1 MPDDALP
8 IPRTPRQPVADLLHG
23 VRVEDPYRWL
33 EDPTTPD
40 TRAWVD
46 AQNDR
51 ARAALAELTG
61 RDRLARRF
69 AELFY
74 VDAVSAPHHRG
85 DRYFYTRRHK
95 SQEKSIVYW
104 REGDGPEH
112 VLIDPNT
119 LSEDGSVSL
128 GGWYPS
134 EDGQKVAYKLK
145 ENNADESTMHVR
157 DVASGEDSPVDVIIG
172 AKYADARWLADGSGF
187 FYTWLPT
194 DPAIPVADR
203 PGYAEVR
210 FHRLGT
216 PAASDPVV
224 FPATGSP
231 RTFIGPSVSRD
242 GRWLAVYIQHGWNAT
257 DIWFK
262 DLTAPDAASPDA
274 PVDPEAVKTLSTAE
288 WIATNARAHGFAPLM
303 VGVEAL
309 AEVDFHAGVFY
320 LMTNDGAPR
329 YRVFAV
335 DPANVARDA
344 WREIVPEVDATL
356 ESARVMGGHLVLR
369 YLDAASSKLEVR
381 RLDGAFV
388 RRVPLPGIGTVDGVV
403 GTEDDD
409 AAWFSFSSFTRPPEI
424 YQTSI
429 ADGGAALWAKVEMPV
444 DTSGFV
450 VEQVWYPSRD
460 GTPISM
466 FIVSKKGTPRN
477 GDNPTLLYGYG
488 GFNVSLTPSYASS
501 VVIWL
506 EQGGVYAVPNLRG
519 GAEYGEA
526 WHQAGMG
533 ASKQNVFDDF
543 IGAAEYLIAEG
554 WTRPER
560 LAIRGGSNGGLLV
573 GAAMTQ
579 RPDLFGAVICAVPLL
594 DMVRYHLFGSG
605 KTWIPEYGSADDPAE
620 FATLLRYSPYHNV
633 SRGVRYP
640 ALLMA
645 AADSDDR
652 VDPMH
657 ARKFT
662 AAIQWASA
670 SARPVLMRVEKN
682 AGHGGA
688 DLVQKTVESYADQ
701 WAFLLWQIGRD

>member
-8 IPRTPRQPVADLLHG
+8 LPATPRKDVVDVLHG
-23 VRVEDPYRWL
+23 VSVPDPYRWL
-33 EDPTTPD
+33 EDPTEPT
-40 TRAWVD
+40 TRAWVGAQD
-46 AQNDR
+46 ARTRTVLAGLPQRD
-51 ARAALAELTG
+51 ALAQ
-61 RDRLARRF
+61 RF

-74 VDAVSAPHHRG
+74 VDAVSAPYHRG

-95 SQEKSIVYW
+95 SQEKAIVYW
-104 REGDGPEH
+104 RAGDDGPEH
-112 VLIDPNT
+112 VLIDPNQ
-119 LSEDGSVSL
+119 LSADGSVSL

-134 EDGQKVAYKLK
+134 EDGRRLAYKLK
-145 ENNADESTMHVR
+145 VNNADESTMYVR
-157 DVASGEDSPVDVIIG
+157 DVATGEDSAVDVIGG
-172 AKYADARWLADGSGF
+172 AKYADAQWLPDGSGF
-187 FYTWLPT
+187 YYTWLPT

-203 PGYAEVR
+203 PGFADVR
-210 FHRLGT
+210 LHRLGT
-216 PAASDPVV
+216 PFDDDVV
-224 FPATGSP
+224 AFPATGSP

-242 GRWLAVYIQHGWNAT
+242 GRWLIIYVQHGWNTT
-257 DIWFK
+257 DVWFK
-262 DLTAPDAASPDA
+262 DLAAKAAPTGP
-274 PVDPEAVKTLSTAE
+274 PVDPGDVKTLATDA
-288 WIATNARAHGFAPLM
+288 WIAANARALGFQPLM
-303 VGVEAL
+303 VGTEAL
-309 AEVDFHAGVFY
+309 AEVDVHDGVFY
-320 LMTNDGAPR
+320 VMTNDGAPR

-335 DPANVARDA
+335 DPAHAERAA
-344 WREIVPEVDATL
+344 WREVVPEAEATL

-369 YLDAASSKLEVR
+369 YLHAASSLLEVR
-381 RLDGAFV
+381 TLAGALV
-388 RRVPLPGIGTVDGVV
+388 RRIDLPGIGTVDGVV
-403 GTEDDD
+403 GTTTDD
-409 AAWFSFSSFTRPPEI
+409 AAWFSFSSYTRPPEI

-429 ADGGAALWAKVEMPV
+429 ASGETTLWAKVDLPV
-444 DTSGFV
+444 DTSPFV

-466 FIVSKKGTPRN
+466 FIVYNKGAKRD

-506 EQGGVYAVPNLRG
+506 EHGGVYAVANLRG

-533 ASKQNVFDDF
+533 ANKQNVFDDF
-543 IGAAEYLIAEG
+543 VGAAEYLIGEG

-579 RPDLFGAVICAVPLL
+579 RPDLFAAVICAVPLL
-594 DMVRYHLFGSG
+594 DMVRFHLFGSG
-605 KTWIPEYGSADDPAE
+605 KTWIPEYGSADDPAQ
-620 FATLLRYSPYHNV
+620 FKTLLRYSPYHNV
-633 SRGVRYP
+633 TRGVAYP

-662 AAIQWASA
+662 AEVQWASA
-670 SARPVLMRVEKN
+670 SGRPVLLRVEQN

-688 DLVQKTVESYADQ
+688 DLVQKTVENYADQ
-701 WAFLLWQIGRD
+701 WAFLLWQIGR

>member
-1 MPDDALP
+1 MPEDALP
-8 IPRTPRQPVADLLHG
+8 LPDSPRQDVVDTLHG

-33 EDPTTPD
+33 EDPTTPA

-46 AQNDR
+46 AQDAR
-51 ARAALAELTG
+51 ARAAIADLPG
-61 RDRLARRF
+61 RDALSRRF

-74 VDAVSAPHHRG
+74 VDAVSAPYHRG

-95 SQEKSIVYW
+95 NQEKAIVYW
-104 REGDGPEH
+104 REGEDGEER

-119 LSEDGSVSL
+119 LSADGSVSL
-128 GGWYPS
+128 GGWWPS
-134 EDGQKVAYKLK
+134 EDGERVAYKLK
-145 ENNADESTMHVR
+145 QNNADESTMYVR
-157 DVASGEDSPVDVIIG
+157 EVGSGVDSATDVIAG
-172 AKYADARWLADGSGF
+172 AKYADAQWLPDGSGF
-187 FYTWLPT
+187 YYTFLPT

-203 PGYAEVR
+203 PGFADVR
-210 FHRLGT
+210 LHRLGT
-216 PAASDPVV
+216 SPDDDELV
-224 FPATGSP
+224 FPATASA

-242 GRWLAVYIQHGWNAT
+242 GRWLLVYIQHGWNAT
-257 DIWFK
+257 DVWFK
-262 DLTAPDAASPDA
+262 DLRAKGAPRAA
-274 PVDPEAVKTLSTAE
+274 VDPEAVKTLSTRE
-288 WIATNARAHGFAPLM
+288 WITANARARGFEPLM
-303 VGVEAL
+303 VGAPAL
-309 AEVDFHAGVFY
+309 ASVDVHDGVFFV
-320 LMTNDGAPR
+320 LTNDGAPK
-329 YRVFAV
+329 YRLFAV
-335 DPANVARDA
+335 DPTNVTRDA
-344 WREIVPEVDATL
+344 WKELVPETDATL
-356 ESARVMGGHLVLR
+356 ESAQVMGDHLVLR
-369 YLDAASSKLEVR
+369 YLKNASSELEVR
-381 RLDGAFV
+381 RLDGTLV
-388 RRVPLPGIGTVDGVV
+388 RKVETPGIGTVSGVV
-403 GTEDDD
+403 GTPDDD

-429 ADGGAALWAKVEMPV
+429 NDGGATLWAKVDLPV
-444 DTSGFV
+444 DTSGFA

-466 FIVSKKGTPRN
+466 FIVSKKGTPKN

-533 ASKQNVFDDF
+533 ANKQNVFDDF
-543 IGAAEYLIAEG
+543 IHAAEYLIAEG

-594 DMVRYHLFGSG
+594 DMIRYHLFGSG
-605 KTWIPEYGSADDPAE
+605 KTWIPEYGSAEDPE
-620 FATLLRYSPYHNV
+620 QFVTLLRYSPYQNV

-662 AAIQWASA
+662 AAIQWATS
-670 SARPVLMRVEKN
+670 SDRPVLMRVEKN

-688 DLVQKTVESYADQ
+688 DLVQKTVENYADQ
-701 WAFLLWQIGRD
+701 WAFLLWQIGR

>member
-1 MPDDALP
+1 VD
-8 IPRTPRQPVADLLHG
+8 VLHG
-23 VRVEDPYRWL
+23 VTVPDPYRWL
-33 EDPTTPD
+33 EDPSAPT
-40 TRAWVD
+40 TRAWVGAQD
-46 AQNDR
+46 ARTR
-51 ARAALAELTG
+51 ATLAGLPQ
-61 RDRLARRF
+61 RDALARRF

-74 VDAVSAPHHRG
+74 VDAVSAPYHRG

-95 SQEKSIVYW
+95 SQEKAIVYW
-104 REGDGPEH
+104 RAGDDGPEQ
-112 VLIDPNT
+112 VLLDPNQ
-119 LSEDGSVSL
+119 LSADGSVSI

-134 EDGQKVAYKLK
+134 EDGLRLAYKLK
-145 ENNADESTMHVR
+145 VNNADESTMYVR
-157 DVASGEDSPVDVIIG
+157 DVATGEDSAVDVIPG
-172 AKYADARWLADGSGF
+172 AKYADAQWLPDGSGF
-187 FYTWLPT
+187 YYTWLPT
-194 DPAIPVADR
+194 DSTIPVADR
-203 PGYAEVR
+203 PGFAEVR
-210 FHRLGT
+210 LHRLGT
-216 PAASDPVV
+216 SPAADVV
-224 FPATGSP
+224 AFPATGSP

-242 GRWLAVYIQHGWNAT
+242 GRWLIIYIQHGWNTT
-257 DIWFK
+257 DVWFK
-262 DLTAPDAASPDA
+262 DLAAKAAPTAP
-274 PVDPEAVKTLSTAE
+274 PVDPGAVKTLATDA
-288 WIATNARAHGFAPLM
+288 WIAANARALGFQPLM
-303 VGVEAL
+303 VGTEAL
-309 AEVDFHAGVFY
+309 AEVDVHDGVFY

-335 DPANVARDA
+335 DPAHPEPAA
-344 WREIVPEVDATL
+344 WREVVPEAEATL
-356 ESARVMGGHLVLR
+356 ESARVMGGHLLLR
-369 YLDAASSKLEVR
+369 YLHAASSLLEVR
-381 RLDGAFV
+381 TLAGALV
-388 RRVPLPGIGTVDGVV
+388 RRIDLPGIGTVDNVV
-403 GTEDDD
+403 GNATDD

-429 ADGGAALWAKVEMPV
+429 ASGATTLWAKVELPV
-444 DTSGFV
+444 DTSPFV

-466 FIVSKKGTPRN
+466 FIVHNEGAKRDGN
-477 GDNPTLLYGYG
+477 NPTLLYGYG

-506 EQGGVYAVPNLRG
+506 EHGGVYAVPNLRG

-533 ASKQNVFDDF
+533 ANKQNVFDDF
-543 IGAAEYLIAEG
+543 VNAAEYLIGEG

-605 KTWIPEYGSADDPAE
+605 KTWIPEYGSAEDPAQ
-620 FATLLRYSPYHNV
+620 FTTLLRYSPYHNV
-633 SRGVRYP
+633 TRGVSYP

-662 AAIQWASA
+662 AEVQWASA
-670 SARPVLMRVEKN
+670 SGRPVLLRVEQN

-688 DLVQKTVESYADQ
+688 DLVQKTVENYADQ
-701 WAFLLWQIGRD
+701 WAFLLWQIGR